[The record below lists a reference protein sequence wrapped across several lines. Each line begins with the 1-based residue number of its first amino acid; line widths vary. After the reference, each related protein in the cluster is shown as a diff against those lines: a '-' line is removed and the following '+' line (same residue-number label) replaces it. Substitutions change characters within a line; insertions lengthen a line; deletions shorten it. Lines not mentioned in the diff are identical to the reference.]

1 MTRTATALV
10 HLSIA
15 TALGGAA
22 LFWNGNLPLD
32 RQASLISAAEARIGR
47 PATPRSFAGVARR
60 TDRRVTRR
68 VVGATAAGVAL
79 GTAAAVA
86 AAPAAAVAQ
95 PSTSPQQSTSGQQST
110 SAQQPTSAQTGAI
123 RSACRADYQAH
134 CAGVPTGGAAALQCL
149 QNHVATLSQACQTA
163 VNAASGAAKSAA
175 APATAAVEPAEP
187 APAVATA
194 PAALPEA
201 APAAPLLRL
210 RELTP
215 RQALIA
221 LRFACGPDF
230 RALCGGTPLGGGRA
244 IACLRDNGASL
255 SPRCRGAL
263 TGAL

>member
-32 RQASLISAAEARIGR
+32 RQASLVSAAEARIGR

-68 VVGATAAGVAL
+68 VVGATAAGVAV
-79 GTAAAVA
+79 GTGAAVA
-86 AAPAAAVAQ
+86 AAPAPAVA
-95 PSTSPQQSTSGQQST
+95 QQSTSGQQST

-149 QNHVATLSQACQTA
+149 QKHVASLSEACQTA

-187 APAVATA
+187 AAAVATA
-194 PAALPEA
+194 PAAPPEA
-201 APAAPLLRL
+201 APAAPPRGL